1 MDEDEQKE
9 RNVKEDKNLD
19 EQEIYEQKEFNN
31 EFNDLLNKINNED
44 AGLDDITSIDLD
56 FLKNDYIEL
65 YDLKKLLNEPK
76 YHIAKFK
83 ILFLDF
89 INLKDYFYKT
99 FASYE
104 LKNEEKNKN
113 NGTKNLNTNIINVET
128 NRNNNTQKE
137 KELNKNKNKN
147 EFKNEEKNISEKK
160 LININNNQSIDKIKD
175 KQMKEKEEIIYTNNQ
190 QINEVNNNKINE
202 KIIYKKNQLINKD
215 PNNEINKENT
225 IKSNNE
231 LIGEISSNQINI
243 SKESIINQSKS
254 NIKNNKINLSRE
266 NNINNSNLSKNKSQ
280 TKSNSFSINSQNSSL
295 KLINKTKTKDDSSEL
310 SSNKFELSK
319 NESTLRLALTDMEG
333 YIQKD
338 KINQF
343 TFKYIKKELGLDEY
357 EKVSGTSYEDFVR
370 NSFKIMLMMI
380 IQNNINFENPKKVK
394 LYDLINFYV
403 SKSKEKN
410 NAPKE
415 SNSENK
421 NIININNL
429 KLQTNIHN
437 IILTNLIDNQM
448 EIDIVVEIETN
459 VISKLV
465 ELFPKNIFFVDK
477 IFKNKGETNSDK
489 ITLVAEIARNIIV
502 QGTEKLKQAI
512 KYAEFISILNLYK
525 DNLSEVLNSKVLKS
539 IFDHCKM
546 SEATEKVFC
555 LITNGDYPILKF
567 VLNDILKEIFED
579 KNNITNIK
587 EYINQKII
595 NNEGFHKRI
604 EEQGVKFIEEK
615 IYDIYLMFDTL
626 KQNKIKFF
634 VLYIGDIYQNFY
646 QQNLICNMFFNKNKN
661 ENMEFEKV
669 FNSFKDKYNLK
680 DIKKKT
686 RDLKNIISSFNQ
698 KIDSI
703 TEKKFSSSIKELES
717 SINIILDL
725 FNTNKYNLFNDKNY
739 KKIGNKIKL
748 DLIFNFLGEVDESK
762 KEKYKN
768 LEKKYNFISSIE
780 SYFFEDWIF
789 TTSFNKDLAKSI
801 EPTTFKIYVIDKI
814 TNNKFY
820 NILMSLK
827 SDAYEMKKSESYNVR
842 YICYYKVDGKYK
854 IDSNTSN
861 FQNIFDK
868 TFINI
873 NKYILEEI
881 DNLKKKIKYSNKKN
895 EILSKDSLINKL
907 KDEFDILRIKEKEKE
922 KENTLFEKIKN
933 FNCELDE
940 IDYKTLIEYFIE
952 AFNLIE
958 KDIKL
963 ITEKREF
970 LFEKFSKLF
979 ENIICRRIYA
989 FIIYKIICFI
999 NEKVYK
1005 NLKEELNEF
1014 IISIESIENNA

>member
-1 MDEDEQKE
+1 MDEDEQTK
-9 RNVKEDKNLD
+9 RNAKEDKKD
-19 EQEIYEQKEFNN
+19 ELEIYKQKEFKK
-31 EFNDLLNKINNED
+31 EFDELLNKINNED
-44 AGLDDITSIDLD
+44 AGLDNITSIDLD

-99 FASYE
+99 YSSNE

-113 NGTKNLNTNIINVET
+113 NGTKNMSTNIINVET
-128 NRNNNTQKE
+128 NRNNNMQKE
-137 KELNKNKNKN
+137 KDLKKN
-147 EFKNEEKNISEKK
+147 EIKNEEKNISEKK
-160 LININNNQSIDKIKD
+160 PTNINNSQSIDEIKD
-175 KQMKEKEEIIYTNNQ
+175 KQMNEKEEIYTNNQ
-190 QINEVNNNKINE
+190 QINEVKNNKINE
-202 KIIYKKNQLINKD
+202 KIIYKKNQLLNKE
-215 PNNEINKENT
+215 PNNEINKENI

-231 LIGEISSNQINI
+231 IIGEISNNQINR
-243 SKESIINQSKS
+243 SKESIINKSIS

-266 NNINNSNLSKNKSQ
+266 NNINNSNSSMNKSQ
-280 TKSNSFSINSQNSSL
+280 TKSNSFNINSQNASL
-295 KLINKTKTKDDSSEL
+295 KLINKSKTKDDSSEL
-310 SSNKFELSK
+310 SSTKFELPK
-319 NESTLRLALTDMEG
+319 NESTLRLALTDMKE

-343 TFKYIKKELGLDEY
+343 KFKYIKKELGLDEY
-357 EKVSGTSYEDFVR
+357 EKMPGTSYEELVR
-370 NSFKIMLMMI
+370 NSFKIMIMMI
-380 IQNNINFENPKKVK
+380 IQDNINFENPKKVK
-394 LYDLINFYV
+394 LYDLINFYI
-403 SKSKEKN
+403 SYSKN
-410 NAPKE
+410 NNNEQKE

-448 EIDIVVEIETN
+448 EIDIIVEIETN

-465 ELFPKNIFFVDK
+465 ELFPKNIFFVDE
-477 IFKNKGETNSDK
+477 IFRNKGKTNSDK

-525 DNLSEVLNSKVLKS
+525 DNLSEVINSKVLIS
-539 IFDHCKM
+539 IFNQCKM

-595 NNEGFHKRI
+595 NNKGFHKRI
-604 EEQGVKFIEEK
+604 EEQGIKSIEEK

-698 KIDSI
+698 QIDSI
-703 TEKKFSSSIKELES
+703 TENKFSSSIKELES

-725 FNTNKYNLFNDKNY
+725 FNTNENNLFNDKNY
-739 KKIGNKIKL
+739 KNIGDKIKL

-768 LEKKYNFISSIE
+768 LEKKYNFISSIDPFILYKKE
-780 SYFFEDWIF
+780 TNFIV
-789 TTSFNKDLAKSI
+789 SFMNDLAKFI
-801 EPTTFKIYVIDKI
+801 EPTTFKIYVIDSI
-814 TNNKFY
+814 TNNEIY
-820 NILMSLK
+820 DNLISLK
-827 SDAYEMKKSESYNVR
+827 SNAYEMKKSESYNVR

-854 IDSNTSN
+854 IDPKKSN

-873 NKYILEEI
+873 NKYIIEEI
-881 DNLKKKIKYSNKKN
+881 DNLKKKIKYSNEKN

-907 KDEFDILRIKEKEKE
+907 KDEFDILRIKEKEKGKE
-922 KENTLFEKIKN
+922 KGKEK
-933 FNCELDE
+933 
-940 IDYKTLIEYFIE
+940 
-952 AFNLIE
+952 
-958 KDIKL
+958 
-963 ITEKREF
+963 
-970 LFEKFSKLF
+970 
-979 ENIICRRIYA
+979 
-989 FIIYKIICFI
+989 
-999 NEKVYK
+999 
-1005 NLKEELNEF
+1005 
-1014 IISIESIENNA
+1014 